1 MEPTWSN
8 NPGMTSAPMEE
19 ADFPSTDT
27 LPVLFAEQINAH
39 RADLVSGY
47 LGVLQETLFTNRSDV
62 RPSMLSRIASDEAD
76 ALVSFLTQQL
86 ASSVEHGAQLCQI
99 GLGEQAIL
107 RLGQVARQF
116 FLSHLEA
123 EFLAPALDL
132 VDAYQNGIVQ
142 GFIKGREKTIL
153 IEQERIRSA
162 LERAIGRYTV
172 EIKEV
177 QELALRASEANE
189 FKSRFIAR
197 ISHELRTPLGALLGM
212 AEMLQENVYGPLT
225 PAQADI
231 TRRIFNNARA
241 LEQVFE
247 ELLDQSRIE
256 AGQLH
261 LKEEA
266 FSPQALVKTVHSNCL
281 PLALQKGLAL
291 QLNIDPNLPR
301 AAIGDRRRIEQI
313 LSNLVVNAIKY
324 TETGSVE
331 IHSFKDHEPQ
341 WVLRVMDTG
350 IGISPEAQEYIFE
363 PFRQVDETRSRR
375 FGGVGLGLAIVQQLV
390 YAMQG
395 TVSLESEIGKGSIF
409 TVVLPLRTVE

>member
-1 MEPTWSN
+1 
-8 NPGMTSAPMEE
+8 MEE